1 MPVFVFKMNLI
12 VHFKCYNYILKTSH
26 NLDENEKIP
35 YRSILFL
42 MFILSV
48 KVLHLLRQL
57 NYLLKKF

>member
-35 YRSILFL
+35 YHSILFL
-42 MFILSV
+42 MSILSV